1 MTRSITKLLE
11 DRVVLL
17 DGGMGSALIARGLES
32 GKSPELW
39 NVDHPDRVE
48 EVHAGYYAAGSDV
61 VQTNTFGGSPFIL
74 AKHGLDG
81 RVEEIN
87 RAAARIARTAA
98 EVARER
104 GGVEKLVA
112 GDIGPSGVL
121 LPPVGNAD
129 PAELEE
135 GFGRQA
141 AALAEGGADYISIET
156 MMDLNEA
163 LCALRGARAT
173 TNLPVTVCITFDRK
187 KRGFFT
193 MMGNTPAQCAI
204 ALADEGA
211 IAVGAN
217 CSIGSDAMIELCPQL
232 VDAAGVPV
240 IVKPNAGL
248 PDMEEGR
255 PVYRQTPAEFAR
267 DAAALVA
274 LGARAVGG
282 CCGTDERFITA
293 VRAELDRPAQNDHH

>member
-1 MTRSITKLLE
+1 MTRSIAALLE
-11 DRVVLL
+11 KQVVLL

-32 GKSPELW
+32 GASPEFW
-39 NVDHPDRVE
+39 NLEHPDRVQ

-61 VQTNTFGGSPFIL
+61 VQTNTFGGNPFIL
-74 AKHGLDG
+74 AKHGLDD
-81 RVEEIN
+81 RMEEIN
-87 RAAARIARTAA
+87 RAAATIARAA
-98 EVARER
+98 ADVAREQ

-163 LCALRGARAT
+163 LCALRGARAAT
-173 TNLPVTVCITFDRK
+173 SLPVTACITFDRK

-193 MMGNTPAQCAI
+193 MMGNTPELCAKT
-204 ALADEGA
+204 LADEGA

-217 CSIGSDAMIELCPQL
+217 CSIGSDAMIELCPRL
-232 VDAAGVPV
+232 VEAVSVPV

-255 PVYRQTPAEFAR
+255 PVYRQTPADFAR

-274 LGARAVGG
+274 RGARAVGG
-282 CCGTDERFITA
+282 CCGTDERFIVV
-293 VRAELDRPAQNDHH
+293 VRAALDRLARNDHQ

>member
-1 MTRSITKLLE
+1 MIRSIVTLLE
-11 DRVVLL
+11 ERIVLL

-32 GKSPELW
+32 GKSPESW
-39 NVDHPDRVE
+39 NVEFPDRVQD
-48 EVHAGYYAAGSDV
+48 VHARYFAAGSDV
-61 VQTNTFGGSPFIL
+61 VQTNTFGGNPFIL
-74 AKHGLDG
+74 AKHGLDD
-81 RVEEIN
+81 RMEEIN
-87 RAAARIARTAA
+87 RAAAQIARAA
-98 EVARER
+98 ADAACTK
-104 GGVEKLVA
+104 GGGEKLVA
-112 GDIGPSGVL
+112 GDIGPSGLL

-129 PAELEE
+129 PAELEK

-173 TNLPVTVCITFDRK
+173 TDLPITACITFDRK

-193 MMGNTPAQCAI
+193 MMGNTPAQCAET
-204 ALADEGA
+204 LAEEGA
-211 IAVGAN
+211 VAVGAN
-217 CSIGSDAMIELCPQL
+217 CSIGSDAMIELCPAL
-232 VDAAGVPV
+232 ADAVSVPV

-255 PVYRQTPAEFAR
+255 PVYRQTPADFAR
-267 DAAALVA
+267 DAAALGA

-282 CCGTDERFITA
+282 CCGTDERFIAA
-293 VRAELDRPAQNDHH
+293 VRIELDKLAHQDNS